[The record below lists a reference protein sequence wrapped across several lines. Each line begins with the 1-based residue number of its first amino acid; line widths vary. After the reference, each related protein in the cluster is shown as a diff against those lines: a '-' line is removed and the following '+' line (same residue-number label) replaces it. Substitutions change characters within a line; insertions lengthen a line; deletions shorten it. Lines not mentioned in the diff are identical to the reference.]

1 MYKNLKTKVSID
13 YINALNKILTEV
25 QSIHILISY
34 YTGCF

>member
-1 MYKNLKTKVSID
+1 MNLKAKVPKD
-13 YINALNKILTEV
+13 YINGLNKILTEV